1 MIGYVTLGINDLD
14 KARTYY
20 DGLLGTIG
28 AKRLME
34 LDENGFTLYG
44 VDMATPS
51 IAITK
56 PDNGKEAFAGNGNM
70 IALQMQERD
79 QVDALYSKGL
89 ELGGSDEGAPG
100 VRGDE
105 GEMAFYAAYFRDPEG
120 NKLCAF
126 RLGSA

>member
-1 MIGYVTLGINDLD
+1 MIGYITLGTNDLD

-20 DGLLGTIG
+20 DGLLGSIG

-34 LDENGFTLYG
+34 MDENGFTLYG

-56 PDNGKEAFAGNGNM
+56 PDNQKEAFPGNGNM
-70 IALQMQERD
+70 VALQMQERAE
-79 QVDALYSKGL
+79 VDAFYNKGI
-89 ELGGSDEGAPG
+89 ELGGSDEGGPG

-105 GEMAFYAAYFRDPEG
+105 GDMAFYAAYFRDPEG

-126 RLGSA
+126 RLGPA

>member
-70 IALQMQERD
+70 IALQMEERD
-79 QVDALYSKGL
+79 QVDALYTTGL

-105 GEMAFYAAYFRDPEG
+105 GPMAFYAAYFRDPEG

-126 RLGSA
+126 RLGPA